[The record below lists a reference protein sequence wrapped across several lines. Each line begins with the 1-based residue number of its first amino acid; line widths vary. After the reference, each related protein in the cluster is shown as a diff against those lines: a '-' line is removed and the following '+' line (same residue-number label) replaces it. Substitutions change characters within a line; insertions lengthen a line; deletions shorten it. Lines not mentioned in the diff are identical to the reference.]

1 MKFYMTGQWQSLN
14 TVDCLIEVNQIGMFD
29 SIFILHVDLSTIRFL
44 LRTPPLP
51 LYLCLKYICTTLKPE
66 TISVRGVHCHFFN
79 FI

>member
-1 MKFYMTGQWQSLN
+1 MKFYMTGEWQSLN
-14 TVDCLIEVNQIGMFD
+14 TVDCLIEVNQMGMFD
-29 SIFILHVDLSTIRFL
+29 SIFILHVDLSTVRFL
-44 LRTPPLP
+44 LRNPPP

>member
-14 TVDCLIEVNQIGMFD
+14 TVDCLIEVIQKGMFD
-29 SIFILHVDLSTIRFL
+29 SIFILHVDLSTVRFL
-44 LRTPPLP
+44 LRTPPP

-66 TISVRGVHCHFFN
+66 TISVRGVHCHFYN